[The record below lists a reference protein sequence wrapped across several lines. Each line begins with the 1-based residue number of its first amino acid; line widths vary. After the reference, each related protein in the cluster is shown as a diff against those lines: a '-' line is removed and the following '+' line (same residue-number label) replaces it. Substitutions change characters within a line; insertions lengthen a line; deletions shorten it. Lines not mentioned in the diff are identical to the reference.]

1 MGIEASIQELTA
13 AVRELV
19 SHLKSTPA
27 VAPAAKAAP
36 VVQAAAAPKAVEE
49 KKPAAAAPEA
59 KTEQPKSTD
68 AGSTPPSEVTYDQV
82 KAAILKVVTSKGN
95 EAATQVLKQFGVAK
109 GPALKPEQFGAVIA
123 ACEAL

>member
-27 VAPAAKAAP
+27 VAHTAPAAPAAP

-49 KKPAAAAPEA
+49 KKPAPEVKA
-59 KTEQPKSTD
+59 EPPKSTD
-68 AGSTPPSEVTYDQV
+68 AGSTPPTEVTYDQV

-95 EAATQVLKQFGVAK
+95 EAATKVLAQFGVAK
-109 GPALKPEQFGAVIA
+109 GPALKPEQYVAVVA